1 MDYIVKLVLLYK
13 LIKFRWILYL
23 LCDINMVVFI
33 GEFVVFVDD
42 IKDLSVLNVVICGME
57 GSVIVI

>member
-1 MDYIVKLVLLYK
+1 
-13 LIKFRWILYL
+13 
-23 LCDINMVVFI
+23 MVVFI

-42 IKDLSVLNVVICGME
+42 IKDFSVLNVVICGIE